1 MSETIATWLRRQA
14 RTPVLPAAVH
24 RESLET
30 QLADR
35 YGSAREERTMVTVLF
50 RSSIAAGL
58 LAAVGAGASQV
69 PATYQAE
76 IGKRI
81 EIRTPEAPPP
91 DAIQAA
97 VRSIE
102 AGAQS
107 GRREIQVRVRVTGEP
122 GKGALV
128 RIDAFG
134 DTIGMEGIP
143 DAIRK
148 AAPALVGAEITVLP
162 VEGSVEG
169 DLAGL
174 VGNRVLGDRLSD
186 AQVEEAVRRNLAAD
200 GVEGDVDVDVQTD
213 EADGKVRREVRVIV
227 K

>member
-1 MSETIATWLRRQA
+1 MSETIAAWLRRRA
-14 RTPVLPAAVH
+14 RPPVLPGAAH

-35 YGSAREERTMVTVLF
+35 HGSARKEHTVVTVLF
-50 RSSIAAGL
+50 RAGVAAGL

-76 IGKRI
+76 VGKRI
-81 EIRTPEAPPP
+81 EIRTPEAPGPE
-91 DAIQAA
+91 AVQAA

-102 AGAQS
+102 SGAQA
-107 GRREIQVRVRVTGEP
+107 GKREVQVRVRVTREP
-122 GKGALV
+122 GRGSLV

-143 DAIRK
+143 DAIRE
-148 AAPALVGAEITVLP
+148 AVPALAGAEITVQP

-174 VGNRVLGDRLSD
+174 VGNKVLGERLSD

-200 GVEGDVDVDVQTD
+200 GVTGDVEVDVKTD
-213 EADGKVRREVRVIV
+213 EAEGEVRREVRVIV

>member
-1 MSETIATWLRRQA
+1 M
-14 RTPVLPAAVH
+14 H

-35 YGSAREERTMVTVLF
+35 YGSARKERTVITVLF
-50 RSSIAAGL
+50 RTGVAAGL

-76 IGKRI
+76 VGKRI

-91 DAIQAA
+91 DVIQAA

-102 AGAQS
+102 SRAQA

-122 GKGALV
+122 GQGALV

-148 AAPALVGAEITVLP
+148 AAPALAGAEITVQP
-162 VEGSVEG
+162 VEG
-169 DLAGL
+169 
-174 VGNRVLGDRLSD
+174 
-186 AQVEEAVRRNLAAD
+186 
-200 GVEGDVDVDVQTD
+200 TD